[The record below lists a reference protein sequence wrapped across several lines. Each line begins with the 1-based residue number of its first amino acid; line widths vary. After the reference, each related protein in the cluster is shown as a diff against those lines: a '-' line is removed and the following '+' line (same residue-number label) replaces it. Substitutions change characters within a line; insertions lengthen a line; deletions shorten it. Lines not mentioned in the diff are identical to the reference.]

1 MQIKQIIDEEY
12 YQKLESDSAMLG
24 RIASVASRYCRTR
37 DMTTYECIVS
47 MEEKIR
53 QLQAKVR
60 SHKKAGGKFLK

>member
-1 MQIKQIIDEEY
+1 MQIKRIIDEEC
-12 YQKLESDSAMLG
+12 YQKMQSHSAMLG
-24 RIASVASRYCRTR
+24 RIASVASRYCKTR

-60 SHKKAGGKFLK
+60 DCKKAGCEFFK

>member
-1 MQIKQIIDEEY
+1 MQIKRIIDEES
-12 YQKLESDSAMLG
+12 YQKLESHSAMLG
-24 RIASVASRYCRTR
+24 RIASVASRYCKTR

-60 SHKKAGGKFLK
+60 NHKKAGGKFLK